1 MRVSVIMP
9 AYNSERHIDAAIE
22 SCIKQLSND
31 DELIIIDNASTDS
44 TALIVKE
51 NPDPRIRYLFES
63 KQGVAAAR
71 NTGLHLARGKFV
83 AFLDSDDLWPDDR
96 QLPLIRLLETQ
107 PKIDAVY
114 GRIRLLF
121 DSPGSPR
128 MTHLDGA
135 LAASVHLSPFL
146 FRREVI
152 ERIGDMDE
160 TLRLGSDADYLAR
173 LQETGMRLLPW
184 DGDALIYRQHETN
197 ITLMQEQFKKGQL
210 GVIARKIRRNRL
222 SKK

>member
-22 SCIKQLSND
+22 SCLKQLSSD

-44 TALIVKE
+44 TALIVRA
-51 NPDPRIRYLFES
+51 NPDPRIRYLFEP

-71 NTGLHLARGKFV
+71 NKGLRHGHGKFV
-83 AFLDSDDLWPDDR
+83 AFLDSDDLWPEDR
-96 QLPLIRLLETQ
+96 QPPLIGLLEAH
-107 PKIDAVY
+107 PEIDAVY
-114 GRIRLLF
+114 GKIRLRF

-128 MTHLDGA
+128 MERLDGT
-135 LAASVHLSPFL
+135 LAVSVHLSPFL

-173 LQETGMRLLPW
+173 LQEAGMNLLPW

-197 ITLMQEQFKKGQL
+197 LTLAHEKFKSGQL
-210 GVIARKIRRNRL
+210 SVIARKIRRKRMNET
-222 SKK
+222 